1 MSESR
6 YEIEL
11 REFGKRL
18 RHYRRKM
25 RFTQLDLEVHS
36 GIDRAEISK
45 IENGKK
51 NIEFTTIIKLAETL
65 DVSTYLLFQFEKNK

>member
-11 REFGKRL
+11 REFGKKL
-18 RHYRRKM
+18 QSQRRKLNY
-25 RFTQLDLEVHS
+25 TQLDLEVHS

-51 NIEFTTIIKLAETL
+51 NIEFATIIKLAEAL
-65 DVSTYLLFQFEKNK
+65 KIPTYLLFQHEKNK